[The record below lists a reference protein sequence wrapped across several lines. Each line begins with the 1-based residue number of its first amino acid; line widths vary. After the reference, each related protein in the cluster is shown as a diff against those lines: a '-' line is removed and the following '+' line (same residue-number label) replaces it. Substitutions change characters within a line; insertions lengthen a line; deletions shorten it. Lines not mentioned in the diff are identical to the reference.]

1 MADTHVETRDLSFS
15 LTRIFDAPPELVY
28 RAWADPEML
37 AAWWG
42 PLPTPST
49 ITQDVQAGGAYRWVM
64 HNSNGEDYPMTGHF
78 TEVQENLVLEFISTV
93 EGHDPAWHQKM
104 VDFYHASGG
113 AEGTQ
118 PSLDLVTRVVFEPYP
133 ENRTRQVVTQTYRT
147 AAERDAFIKMGATG
161 GWSQSFDKLDAVLA
175 AHG

>member
-1 MADTHVETRDLSFS
+1 MADTHVETGALSFS

-49 ITQDVQAGGAYRWVM
+49 ITHDLREGGAYLWVM
-64 HNSNGEDYPMTGHF
+64 HNPNGEEYPMAGHF
-78 TEVQENLVLEFISTV
+78 TEVHENLVLEFTSNI
-93 EGHDPAWHQKM
+93 EGHGPAWHQKM
-104 VDFYHASGG
+104 ADLYHASGG

-118 PSLDLVTRVVFEPYP
+118 PSLELVTRVVFEPYP
-133 ENRTRQVVTQTYRT
+133 GNRTRQVVTQTYRT
-147 AAERDAFIKMGATG
+147 AAERDAFMKMGAAG
-161 GWSQSFDKLDAVLA
+161 GWGMSFDKLDGLLA
-175 AHG
+175 SRT